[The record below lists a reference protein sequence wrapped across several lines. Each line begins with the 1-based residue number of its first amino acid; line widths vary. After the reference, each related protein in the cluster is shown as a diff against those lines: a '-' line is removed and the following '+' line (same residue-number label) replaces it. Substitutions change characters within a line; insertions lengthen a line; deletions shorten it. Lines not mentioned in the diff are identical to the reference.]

1 MYALH
6 GACAFQVKASFDV
19 TCFVRL
25 IFIITSR
32 CGERVTMP
40 WPSHRPLELLV
51 RCVPG
56 LERCV
61 LDELRGLRITKA
73 SPVAPGAIRARAS
86 LRQLYAANAYLR
98 CASRVLVPVAS
109 FSALTHRELERQIND
124 VLPDLDKYLPIGVP
138 LAIRV
143 RTARNRDGLSHKANI
158 RSHVQELMQRPAPTS
173 SPINGSDGGDSGGG
187 CSSGGDNSGG
197 DCSGGDSSGGES
209 GPRLD
214 ITVIGQR
221 VSLFVDSS
229 GRPLHERTWR
239 SGHPAA
245 AGKSPLK
252 HSVAAGMLMAAGWND
267 TSSSGS
273 APRMLI
279 DPFCGSGT
287 IPIEA
292 AQMMLGL
299 PAHAARS
306 FALHHW
312 PSFEP
317 SIWASIA
324 GETAERTAIAQRR
337 QASLPPLVI
346 VGTDR
351 DAGVI
356 KVAKEN
362 AHRAM
367 VGNAISFSQ
376 AVVSDLQPPGQLE
389 SRGSA
394 NKRGL
399 CLTNPPWGRRLTQS
413 GGDARNLYARL
424 GTVLAERC
432 PNYALGVLVND
443 PKLARQAGIKA
454 GQLLKPR
461 LRMLVGGQSTYFM
474 MADDL
479 AVAVADQDNPH
490 APVHAG
496 SGEGGVSQGA
506 VQPLQS
512 KT

>member
-1 MYALH
+1 MFTQH
-6 GACAFQVKASFDV
+6 F
-19 TCFVRL
+19 
-25 IFIITSR
+25 
-32 CGERVTMP
+32 VTMR
-40 WPSHRPLELLV
+40 RPLELLV

-73 SPVAPGAIRARAS
+73 SPVASGAIRARAS

-109 FSALTHRELERQIND
+109 FSARTHMELERQMND
-124 VLPDLDKYLPIGVP
+124 CLPDLDKYLPTGVP

-143 RTARNRDGLSHKANI
+143 HTARNRDGLSHEANI
-158 RSHVQELMQRPAPTS
+158 RSHVQELVQRPAPTS
-173 SPINGSDGGDSGGG
+173 SPINGSGGGDSGGG
-187 CSSGGDNSGG
+187 G
-197 DCSGGDSSGGES
+197 CSGGESSGGES

-267 TSSSGS
+267 TSSLGS

-299 PAHAARS
+299 PPHAARS

-324 GETAERTAIAQRR
+324 GETAERTATAQRR
-337 QASLPPLVI
+337 LNSMPPLVI

-356 KVAKEN
+356 KAAKEN

-389 SRGSA
+389 SCGSA

-399 CLTNPPWGRRLTQS
+399 CLTNPPWGRRLMQS

-461 LRMLVGGQSTYFM
+461 LRMLVGGQSTFFM
-474 MADDL
+474 MADDP
-479 AVAVADQDNPH
+479 AVAVAHQDTPH

-496 SGEGGVSQGA
+496 SGEGSVSQGT

-512 KT
+512 NT